1 MPIFVGSYVQV
12 KDVIIAY
19 YIVMENSYIFFVLSL
34 IVI

>member
-19 YIVMENSYIFFVLSL
+19 YIVMENSYIFLYFLL
-34 IVI
+34 